1 MGPNNKIM
9 FSGVTVEKKKWD
21 LTINA
26 SQLLNT

>member
-1 MGPNNKIM
+1 MGTNNKIM
-9 FSGVTVEKKKWD
+9 FSGVTVEKKWD